1 MAKTIKRFSA
11 LFGDESPIGIAAQV
25 FVFIY
30 LLVTLV
36 IYALIPFV
44 AMDYAA
50 TPFLG
55 GFTEHTLMFNNV
67 ESSVQPSNWTAI
79 NKEWYFSY
87 QIQAIENTPVKDWPH
102 LATILKQH
110 QVGDIV
116 EITFKNV
123 NLGINAPVVIE
134 NAPLLQ
140 FPMQDLVAFLYV
152 PYLIG
157 LVYLGAGIWI
167 FVIRRRTAT
176 GRAFALMGA
185 SVALAT
191 GGLFDLY
198 TTHYFTHFWSLGLV
212 LTGGALFN
220 LALLFPSEDP
230 IARRFPL
237 VRELGYIVT
246 LVAVGF
252 TFFTLF
258 NFNYPD
264 LYIIAWRVEF
274 IVTGVMAIFAVGWM
288 LFRRYRL
295 VSPAERQQVRVVL
308 WAALI
313 SFGPMVIWFL
323 FTPIFVE
330 KLPFSPF
337 LLLPLAIFPVM
348 ASYAVQ
354 RYRMLQADYVLS
366 RAVLYVFM
374 GVMIAGGYALLL
386 SGAGVLLS
394 GMGLSVTPAF
404 VGLIIFVLALLI
416 TPLRQRL
423 EGLVDALFFRGQ
435 RAYQERLQTFS
446 GELTSVVDSPS
457 IVRIV
462 RGYIERSL
470 SPSRLHIYILDSL
483 SEQYVAAPDARGQ
496 MTSDMRFPLN
506 SALVQ
511 MMLSQR
517 EAIYLSSA
525 DIIPEQL
532 KSEQAKIALLGAQL
546 FTPLP
551 ARDRLAGWIALG
563 PHLSG
568 EPYSGPELSFLSA
581 LCDQSALAIERAQV
595 VVNMENRVRQMN
607 VLSRVAQGVN
617 ITLNLDDIYE
627 LIYAQTVQI
636 IPADDFDLL
645 LVDPETGQ
653 MTQTFY
659 VEMNERIDEK
669 ENLVVAP
676 AQTLVQDVIRQ
687 RRPIFTD
694 DYARECQKR
703 AAIPTQSGV
712 FAWMCVPLNAGAETI
727 GALTLAKRDTSV
739 NYTAEQLGLLQS
751 ISDQVAGAI
760 VKARLLSEAERRA
773 RQLST
778 LNEVT
783 RQLTSN
789 LASEPLLQNI
799 LDSAVE
805 ILNCEAGSLLL
816 VDEQTDELVFR
827 VTVGPVAKD
836 LEGRRMASGAGL
848 VGKAVKTHQ
857 PIIVNDVQAS
867 PEWFKG
873 TDKQTGFITRTLLVV
888 PMMVKDSVIGV
899 IEVLNKKD
907 GSPFSR
913 DDQYLLS
920 AFAAQ
925 AAVAIENARLY
936 TNTDQALTARVE
948 ELSVM
953 QRIDRELNTS
963 LEISRA
969 MRITLEWAMRQ
980 SGMSAGFV
988 GVMQEQGIQIMAFE
1002 GYTGELDAYKE
1013 SLLPLT
1019 KVELEDAAQ
1028 TGTPRRVM
1036 LSEEKPGLLTGARS
1050 QTILP
1055 IRREANTVGLILLEN
1070 LTSEPTSDEAMSFL
1084 LRLSDHA
1091 AIAISNAQLY
1101 AAVQQANIAKS
1112 EFVSFVSHELKNPM
1126 TSIKGYTELLAAGAV
1141 GPITDAQ
1148 SNFLATIRANVE
1160 RMSTL
1165 VSDLADVSRIEAGRL
1180 RLDFKAYGLREAV
1193 DEVVRSLKRQIDDK
1207 GQTLEIQMADDLPQV
1222 WADRTRL
1229 VQIVTNLVSN
1239 AFKYTPNGGN
1249 ILVGAEAADNQWDP
1263 NGSAR
1268 VVHLWVRD
1276 SGIGIAPEDQK
1287 KIFQKFFRSEDPKT
1301 REAPGTGLGLNIT
1314 RSLVELQG
1322 GKIWFE
1328 SEFRKG
1334 TTFHFTVPVAE

>member
-1 MAKTIKRFSA
+1 
-11 LFGDESPIGIAAQV
+11 
-25 FVFIY
+25 
-30 LLVTLV
+30 
-36 IYALIPFV
+36 
-44 AMDYAA
+44 
-50 TPFLG
+50 
-55 GFTEHTLMFNNV
+55 
-67 ESSVQPSNWTAI
+67 
-79 NKEWYFSY
+79 
-87 QIQAIENTPVKDWPH
+87 
-102 LATILKQH
+102 
-110 QVGDIV
+110 
-116 EITFKNV
+116 
-123 NLGINAPVVIE
+123 
-134 NAPLLQ
+134 
-140 FPMQDLVAFLYV
+140 
-152 PYLIG
+152 
-157 LVYLGAGIWI
+157 
-167 FVIRRRTAT
+167 
-176 GRAFALMGA
+176 
-185 SVALAT
+185 
-191 GGLFDLY
+191 LY
-198 TTHYFTHFWSLGLV
+198 TTHFFSHFWSLGLV

-220 LALLFPSEDP
+220 LALIFPSEDP
-230 IARRFPL
+230 IAQRFPI
-237 VRELGYIVT
+237 VRDLGYF
-246 LVAVGF
+246 VAALSVGF
-252 TFFTLF
+252 TFFSLF
-258 NFNYPD
+258 NFNFPD
-264 LYIIAWRVEF
+264 LYIYAWRVGF
-274 IVTGVMAIFAVGWM
+274 VVTGVMALFAIAWM

-295 VSPAERQQVRVVL
+295 VSPAEREQVRVVL
-308 WAALI
+308 WAALL
-313 SFGPMVIWFL
+313 SFGPMVVWFL

-330 KLPFSPF
+330 NLPFSPF

-366 RAVLYVFM
+366 RAVLYAFM
-374 GVMIAGGYALLL
+374 GVLIAGGYALLL
-386 SGAGVLLS
+386 SGAGVLLT
-394 GMGLSVTPAF
+394 GMGMSVTPAF

-416 TPLRQRL
+416 TPLRQRM
-423 EGLVDALFFRGQ
+423 EAMVDALFFRGQ

-446 GELTSVVDSPS
+446 GELTSVADLPS
-457 IVRIV
+457 IVRIM
-462 RGYIERSL
+462 RGYVERSL
-470 SPSRLHIYILDSL
+470 SPSRLHIFIQDIL
-483 SEQYVAAPDARGQ
+483 SEQYIATPDARGQ
-496 MTSDMRFPLN
+496 LTSDMRFPLN

-511 MMLSQR
+511 MMLNQR
-517 EAIYLSSA
+517 EAIYLSNQGV
-525 DIIPEQL
+525 IPDQL
-532 KSEQAKIALLGAQL
+532 KTEQSRIALLGAQL
-546 FTPLP
+546 FVPLP
-551 ARDRLAGWIALG
+551 GRERLTGWLALG

-568 EPYSGPELSFLSA
+568 EPYSGRELNFLSA
-581 LCDQSALAIERAQV
+581 LCDQSSLAIERGQV

-617 ITLNLDDIYE
+617 ITINLDDIYE
-627 LIYAQTVQI
+627 LIYAQAVQI

-645 LVDPETGQ
+645 LVDPETNQ
-653 MTQTFY
+653 LVQAFN
-659 VEMNERIDEK
+659 VEMDERISEK
-669 ENLVVAP
+669 ENVIVPP
-676 AQTLVQDVIRQ
+676 AQTLVQEVIRQ

-703 AAIPTQSGV
+703 AVIPTKTGV
-712 FAWMCVPLNAGAETI
+712 YAWMSVPLNAGAETI
-727 GALTLAKRDTSV
+727 GALTLAKRDTSI
-739 NYTAEQLGLLQS
+739 NYTAEQMGLLQS

-836 LEGRRMASGAGL
+836 LQGRRMAPGAGL

-857 PIIVNDVQAS
+857 PIIVNDVQSS

-873 TDKQTGFITRTLLVV
+873 TDKQTGFLTQTLLVV
-888 PMMVKDSVIGV
+888 PMMVKDVVIGV

-907 GSPFSR
+907 TTPFNR

-980 SGMSAGFV
+980 SGAAAGLV
-988 GVMQEQGIQIMAFE
+988 GVVQEQGIQIMASE
-1002 GYTGELDAYKE
+1002 GYTDELEPYKE
-1013 SLLPLT
+1013 NLLPLT
-1019 KVELEDAAQ
+1019 TVDLEEVAQ
-1028 TGTPRRVM
+1028 SGAPRRLV
-1036 LSEEKPGLLTGARS
+1036 LESEKPGLLRGARS

-1055 IRREANTVGLILLEN
+1055 IRRESNTVGLILLEN
-1070 LTSEPTSDEAMSFL
+1070 LTPEAASDEALTFL

-1101 AAVQQANIAKS
+1101 AAVQEANIAKS

-1148 SNFLATIRANVE
+1148 ANFLATIRSNVE

-1180 RLDFKAYGLREAV
+1180 RLDFKAHAVREAV
-1193 DEVVRSLKRQIDDK
+1193 EEVVRSLKRQIDDK
-1207 GQTLEIQMADDLPQV
+1207 GQTLELQMADDLPQV
-1222 WADRTRL
+1222 WSDRTRM
-1229 VQIVTNLVSN
+1229 VQVTTNLISN
-1239 AFKYTPNGGN
+1239 AYKYTPNGGR
-1249 ILVGAEAADNQWDP
+1249 IIVGAEVADNQWDP
-1263 NGSAR
+1263 NGAAR
-1268 VVHLWVRD
+1268 VVHLWVND
-1276 SGIGIAPEDQK
+1276 SGIGISPEDQK
-1287 KIFQKFFRSEDPKT
+1287 KIFTKFFRSEDPKT

-1314 RSLVELQG
+1314 RSLVEMQG

>member
-1 MAKTIKRFSA
+1 MAKTKNPFAA
-11 LFGDESPIGIAAQV
+11 LFQDQSPIQISAQV
-25 FVFIY
+25 FVFLF
-30 LLVTLV
+30 LLLTLV
-36 IYALIPFV
+36 VYALLPFI
-44 AMDYAA
+44 AIDYAG

-55 GFTEHTLMFNNV
+55 GFIENTMMFNNV
-67 ESSVQPSNWTAI
+67 ESSLQPSDWTAI
-79 NKEWYFSY
+79 NEKWYFSY
-87 QIQAIENTPVKDWPH
+87 QIQSVDGMQVIGWPG
-102 LATILKQH
+102 LSAFLKQH
-110 QVGDIV
+110 KVGDIV
-116 EITFKNV
+116 SIALKDVSAGAGGT
-123 NLGINAPVVIE
+123 VVTE

-140 FPMQDLVAFLYV
+140 FPTQDLVAFFYV

-157 LVYLGAGIWI
+157 MVYLGTGTWI
-167 FVIRRRTAT
+167 FVTRRRSPP

-191 GGLFDLY
+191 GCLFDLY
-198 TTHYFTHFWSLGLV
+198 TTHYFSHLWSLGLV
-212 LTGGALFN
+212 LTGGALVN
-220 LALLFPSEDP
+220 LAFTFPSEDP
-230 IARRFPL
+230 YVERMPFLRIIGYVIAAAA
-237 VRELGYIVT
+237 
-246 LVAVGF
+246 AVF
-252 TFFTLF
+252 TFYTLF
-258 NFNYPD
+258 NFAAPT
-264 LYIIAWRVEF
+264 LYILAWRIDF
-274 IVTGVMAIFAVGWM
+274 ILTGIMAVFAVIWV
-288 LFRRYRL
+288 LFRRNRMI
-295 VSPAERQQVRVVL
+295 SPAEREQVRVVL
-308 WAALI
+308 WAALA

-323 FTPIFVE
+323 LTPIFVE
-330 KLPFSPF
+330 NLPFSPF
-337 LLLPLAIFPVM
+337 LLLPLAVFPVLT
-348 ASYAVQ
+348 ALAVQ
-354 RYRMLQADYVLS
+354 RHRMLQADYVLS
-366 RAVLYVFM
+366 RAVLYALM
-374 GVMIAGGYALLL
+374 GVLVAGGYALLL

-394 GMGLSVTPAF
+394 GIGLSVTPAF
-404 VGLIIFVLALLI
+404 VGFIIFALALLI

-423 EGLVDALFFRGQ
+423 ENLVDVLFFRG
-435 RAYQERLQTFS
+435 RHAYQERLNTFS
-446 GELTSVVDSPS
+446 GDLTSVTDVQT
-457 IVRIV
+457 IVRIM

-470 SPSRLHIYILDSL
+470 SPSRLHIFVIDVL
-483 SEQYVAAPDARGQ
+483 SEQYAATPDSLGQ
-496 MTSDMRFPLN
+496 LTSDLRFPIN
-506 SALVQ
+506 NPLVQ
-511 MMLSQR
+511 MMFNQR
-517 EAIYLSSA
+517 EALYLSNSNNF
-525 DIIPEQL
+525 PEPL
-532 KSEQAKIALLGAQL
+532 KTEQARLSLLGAQL
-546 FTPLP
+546 FVPLP
-551 ARDRLAGWIALG
+551 GRDRLAGWIALG
-563 PHLSG
+563 PHISG
-568 EPYSGPELSFLSA
+568 EPYSAAEITFLSS
-581 LCDQSALAIERAQV
+581 LCDQSALAIERSQV

-617 ITLNLDDIYE
+617 ITINLDDIYE
-627 LIYAQTVQI
+627 LIYAQAVQI
-636 IPADDFDLL
+636 IPAEDLDLL
-645 LVDPETGQ
+645 LVDSGTNQ
-653 MTQTFY
+653 LVQAFY
-659 VEMNERIDEK
+659 VENDERISEK
-669 ENLVVAP
+669 EQVVVSP
-676 AQTLVQDVIRQ
+676 AQTLVQEVIRS
-687 RRPIFTD
+687 RRPIYTD

-703 AAIPTQSGV
+703 AMIPTKAGV
-712 FAWMCVPLNAGAETI
+712 YAWMSVPLNAGAETI
-727 GALTLAKRDTSV
+727 GALTLAKRDTTVS
-739 NYTAEQLGLLQS
+739 YTAEQLGLLQS

-836 LEGRRMASGAGL
+836 LEGRRMAPGAGL

-857 PIIVNDVQAS
+857 PIIVNDVQSS

-873 TDKQTGFITRTLLVV
+873 TDKQTGFVTQALLVV
-888 PMMVKDSVIGV
+888 PMMVKDDVIGV

-907 GSPFSR
+907 TTPFNR

-953 QRIDRELNTS
+953 QRIDRELNAS

-980 SGMSAGFV
+980 SGSSAGLV
-988 GVMQEQGIQIMAFE
+988 GVVHEAGIQIMASE
-1002 GYTGELDAYKE
+1002 GYTDELEKYKDA
-1013 SLLPLT
+1013 LLPLAA
-1019 KVELEDAAQ
+1019 VDLEDASQ
-1028 TGTPRRVM
+1028 TGASRRS
-1036 LSEEKPGLLTGARS
+1036 LEENNPGLLKGARS
-1050 QTILP
+1050 QTMLP

-1070 LTSEPTSDEAMSFL
+1070 LSPDLASEETVSFL
-1084 LRLSDHA
+1084 MRLSDHA

-1141 GPITDAQ
+1141 GPITEAQ
-1148 SNFLATIRANVE
+1148 ANFLATIRSNVE

-1180 RLDFKAYGLREAV
+1180 RLDFKANVLREAV
-1193 DEVVRSLKRQIDDK
+1193 DEVARSLKRQIEDK
-1207 GQTLEIQMADDLPQV
+1207 AQVLDIQVSTDLPQV
-1222 WADRTRL
+1222 WADRVRL
-1229 VQIVTNLVSN
+1229 VQVITNLVSN
-1239 AFKYTPNGGN
+1239 AYKYTPNGGN
-1249 ILVGAEAADNQWDP
+1249 ILVGAEEADNQWDP
-1263 NGSAR
+1263 DGAKR

-1301 REAPGTGLGLNIT
+1301 RESPGTGLGLNIT

-1328 SEFRKG
+1328 SEFRAG
-1334 TTFHFTVPVAE
+1334 TTFHITVPVAE